1 MSFKRSLALL
11 LVIGALALAAFAH
24 DSEPINTEFAAP
36 FERGSGNVQ
45 TGFQYFWNT
54 DVHDLVP
61 MNFEYGFASRQQFSI
76 DLPMLCAHRPGDTL
90 VRPGNIELAYRY
102 LLAGGM
108 EHKFAVSLNPALEI
122 PSGDKTV
129 AERAW
134 GVGGA
139 LHLDTHLA
147 DRFFTHTNIGYETPV
162 AGFVEKDKN
171 FFYKFAAMYE
181 ATEQFQPVVEFVGR
195 HDFHSGLTEA
205 ALVPE
210 GIWKAGE
217 HWELKAGIP
226 VGLTSSTPDVG
237 VQVQVTWKFG
247 EGRH

>member
-1 MSFKRSLALL
+1 ML
-11 LVIGALALAAFAH
+11 IGALAIAAFAH

-36 FERGSGNVQ
+36 FQVKAGNIQ
-45 TGFQYFWNT
+45 TGFEYFWNT
-54 DVHDLVP
+54 GVHDLVP
-61 MNFEYGFASRQQFSI
+61 LTLEYGFANRQQFSI
-76 DLPMLCAHRPGDTL
+76 ELPALCAHRPGETL
-90 VRPGNIELAYRY
+90 VRPGNIGLGYRY

-108 EHKFAVSLNPALEI
+108 ERKFAVSLNPSLEI

-129 AERAW
+129 VERAW

-139 LHLDTHLA
+139 VHLDTHLA
-147 DRFFTHTNIGYETPV
+147 ERFFTHTNIGYETPV
-162 AGFVEKDKN
+162 ANFVEKDKN

-181 ATEQFQPVVEFVGR
+181 ATEEFQPVLEFVGQ
-195 HDFHSGLTEA
+195 HSFHSGETQA

-237 VQVQVTWKFG
+237 VQMQVTWKFG
-247 EGRH
+247 EGRR